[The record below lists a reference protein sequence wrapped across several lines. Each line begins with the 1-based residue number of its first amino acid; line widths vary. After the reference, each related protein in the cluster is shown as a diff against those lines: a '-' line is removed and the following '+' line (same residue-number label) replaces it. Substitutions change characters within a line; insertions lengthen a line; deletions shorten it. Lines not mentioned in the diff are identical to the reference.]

1 MNNYVP
7 NVNMFSAINEP
18 KFFSLPQGG
27 AFKIDAISDTPNT
40 SFKDILS
47 GMVSNVNEE
56 VQKPDELL
64 RAHMNGSNDVDVHD
78 VITAMAKA
86 ELGVS
91 LATQVTSKVVSAYNT
106 VMQISV

>member
-7 NVNMFSAINEP
+7 NVNFFSAINEP
-18 KFFSLPQGG
+18 KFLPTPQG
-27 AFKIDAISDTPNT
+27 AIKLDAISDTPNT
-40 SFKDILS
+40 SFKDVLA

-56 VQKPDELL
+56 IQKPDELL
-64 RAHMNGSNDVDVHD
+64 KSHMNGNKDVDVHD
-78 VITAMAKA
+78 VVTAMAKA

-91 LATQVTSKVVSAYNT
+91 LATQVTSKIVTAYNT

>member
-18 KFFSLPQGG
+18 KFFNTQQG

-47 GMVSNVNEE
+47 GMVSNVNDE

-64 RAHMNGSNDVDVHD
+64 VSHMNGSTDVDVHD

-91 LATQVTSKVVSAYNT
+91 LATQVTSKIVTAYNT